1 MTDQPQDPGTA
12 GSDGTSTGTNVNIVE
27 PTQTTPPA
35 QQSDATPAT
44 TPPADPPA
52 GYIEQARYNGL
63 VKKVEEL
70 TLKLRETEGQLAAKT
85 SEHEQLNEQ
94 LAIKDTEKTVAVGE
108 RDKALQ
114 TSLEENQA
122 LAAELNEL
130 RALKLK
136 IEVAKDLNRPDM
148 VAILDR
154 LPNLTDK
161 EALTTVAQDFLKWG
175 DGLVSEREKQ
185 LSAGVTDPISP
196 VTTAPAKPT
205 SSEGWEQYVNSLP
218 LGSPE
223 RLQATNEYGDWAESQ
238 FNQ

>member
-12 GSDGTSTGTNVNIVE
+12 GTTGGEPPVE
-27 PTQTTPPA
+27 PTQTTQAPA
-35 QQSDATPAT
+35 QPSNATPPN
-44 TPPADPPA
+44 TPAAPPA

-70 TLKLRETEGQLAAKT
+70 TLKTRELEGQLAAKN
-85 SEHEQLNEQ
+85 SEYEQLNEQ

-114 TSLEENQA
+114 TSLEENQS
-122 LAAELNEL
+122 LTSELNEL

-136 IEVAKDLNRPDM
+136 LEVAKDLKRPDM
-148 VAILDR
+148 VTILDR

-161 EALTTVAQDFLKWG
+161 EALTTVAKDFLNWG
-175 DGLVSEREKQ
+175 DQLVSDREKQ
-185 LSAGVTDPISP
+185 LSAGVTDPVSP
-196 VTTAPAKPT
+196 VTTAPAKPST
-205 SSEGWEQYVNSLP
+205 SDGWEKYVNSLP

-223 RLQATNEYGDWAESQ
+223 RLQAVNEYGDWADSQ
-238 FNQ
+238 FNQQ

>member
-1 MTDQPQDPGTA
+1 MTDQANDPVA
-12 GSDGTSTGTNVNIVE
+12 AESKPPVE
-27 PTQTTPPA
+27 AQSPPA
-35 QQSDATPAT
+35 QQSSATPAN
-44 TPPADPPA
+44 TPSEPPA

-70 TLKLRETEGQLAAKT
+70 TLKTRELEGQLAAKS
-85 SEHEQLNEQ
+85 SEYEQLNEQ

-114 TSLEENQA
+114 TSLAENQA
-122 LAAELNEL
+122 LSTELSEL

-136 IEVAKDLNRPDM
+136 LEVARDLKRPDM

-161 EALTTVAQDFLKWG
+161 EALTTVAKDFLQWG
-175 DGLVSEREKQ
+175 DQLVSEREKQ

-196 VTTAPAKPT
+196 LSTAPAKPST
-205 SSEGWEQYVNSLP
+205 ADGWESYVNSLP

-223 RLQATNEYGDWAESQ
+223 RLKAVNEYGDWAESQ
-238 FNQ
+238 LNQ